1 MMRHTPVSTGRLSRA
16 ETLEREG
23 RFGDARSEYER
34 LLRDPVCVSSGTEHG
49 IASLILRRIAR
60 CFVEEAN
67 IEAAEDCLDVAEAVA
82 RAEGDAAG
90 IAHATNLR
98 AIAAQ
103 QLGDLALARQLY
115 TQARRQAQGAG
126 ASALVAMLDQNLG
139 TVANIRGEFSEAQRR
154 YRQSLRA
161 YRVLGMEYAMT
172 QVLNNLGMLY
182 TDLRE
187 WSAAEDSLSD
197 AVRAAKASGD
207 VAGRLRAE
215 ANRVELCIAR
225 GQYRKAR
232 QLARRLLAA
241 SGHIGGFG
249 RGGQPDRTSR
259 AGGQPDSI
267 QAGAWLGEIHKHL
280 GVIARELGDM
290 PEAER
295 CFRQALWH
303 AERRHDL
310 LLRAETLREQ
320 ATVYQRTRRNRETLL
335 ALNEAHA
342 LFGKLTAR
350 RELSDVDGRV
360 ARLEEEFLAI
370 VREWGSSIESADHYT
385 QGHCERVADYACA
398 LARDVGMDD
407 QALFWF
413 RMGALLHDVGKIDVP
428 AEILNKPSALSDLEL
443 AVMRE
448 HPVRGEQLIAGI
460 AFPWDIKPMIRH
472 HHERWDGRGYPD
484 RLAGAQIPSAARIL
498 CIADVFDALT
508 STRSYRTA
516 YSPGAAASLMW
527 RDSGTLF
534 DPVLLGIFLERT
546 LKRLERR
553 AERAA

>member
-1 MMRHTPVSTGRLSRA
+1 M
-16 ETLEREG
+16 
-23 RFGDARSEYER
+23 
-34 LLRDPVCVSSGTEHG
+34 
-49 IASLILRRIAR
+49 
-60 CFVEEAN
+60 
-67 IEAAEDCLDVAEAVA
+67 A
-82 RAEGDAAG
+82 RAEGDAVG

-98 AIAAQ
+98 AISAQ
-103 QLGDLALARQLY
+103 QLGDLAEARQLY
-115 TQARRQAQGAG
+115 TQARRQAQAAG

-161 YRVLGMEYAMT
+161 YRVLGMEHAMT

-187 WSAAEDSLSD
+187 WNAAEDSLSD

-225 GQYRKAR
+225 GQYRKGR
-232 QLARRLLAA
+232 QLARRLLSV
-241 SGHIGGFG
+241 SG
-249 RGGQPDRTSR
+249 RSGGQPDGTHV
-259 AGGQPDSI
+259 GP
-267 QAGAWLGEIHKHL
+267 WLGEIHKHL

-290 PEAER
+290 LEAER

-303 AERRHDL
+303 ADRRHDL

-342 LFGKLTAR
+342 LFGRLTAR

-360 ARLEEEFLAI
+360 QRLEEEFLAI

-398 LARDVGMDD
+398 LARDVGIDD
-407 QALFWF
+407 QSLCWF

-428 AEILNKPSALSDLEL
+428 AAILNKPSALSDVEL
-443 AVMRE
+443 AMMRE

-460 AFPWDIKPMIRH
+460 AFPWDIRPMIRH

-508 STRSYRTA
+508 STRSYRKA
-516 YSPGAAASLMW
+516 YSPGAAAQIMW
-527 RDSGTLF
+527 RDSGTMF

-546 LKRLERR
+546 LKRLES
-553 AERAA
+553 AKERAA